1 MLQYK
6 ITYQVSQLHFNDKTI
21 QDNNIAIIGIFASRG
36 ATPANNHSLI
46 NNFSID
52 KTLLLEENLG
62 GGAGF
67 PSVRN
72 VYNIFKKGCSSSIMD
87 FLNSLSQEYI
97 VLFNTEEP
105 YSYVLMNFMNQIAI
119 DIGKKFICISSK
131 PLRWRMAPMRR
142 PLNESWEEIK
152 ENAYEAILFNYTDSY
167 NEKYPERSNLIK
179 DCELYDLHRGYMLLK
194 DIEKTY
200 TRLIKENKI

>member
-6 ITYQVSQLHFNDKTI
+6 ISYQVSQLHFNDKTL

-36 ATPANNHSLI
+36 DTPANDHSLI

-67 PSVRN
+67 PIVHN
-72 VYNIFKKGCSSSIMD
+72 VYNIFKKEYSSSIMD

-119 DIGKKFICISSK
+119 DIGKKLICISSK
-131 PLRWRMAPMRR
+131 PPRWRIAPMKA
-142 PLNESWEEIK
+142 LDISWEEIK
-152 ENAYEAILFNYTDSY
+152 ENAYEAILFNYIDSY
-167 NEKYPERSNLIK
+167 NEKYPETSDLIK
-179 DCELYDLHRGYMLLK
+179 GCELYDLHRDSMLLK
-194 DIEKTY
+194 DIEETY
-200 TRLIKENKI
+200 KRLAKENKI